1 MKLLSA
7 IKFILIFIL
16 FSGMSCEENIPE
28 PTYPIGN
35 ESDFRV
41 NQLYYSNDGNSAFII
56 HEIGDSR
63 CPEGVVCIWQGEVT
77 LKGEWIENKRKSAIE
92 LHSVLTDQQ
101 KIPDGITIQIIDAKP
116 YPKFGTETK
125 PDEKIVTLL
134 IQKR

>member
-1 MKLLSA
+1 MKLLTA

-28 PTYPIGN
+28 PTFSIGN

-41 NQLYYSNDGNSAFII
+41 NQLYFSSNGNSSLII

-63 CPEGVVCIWQGEVT
+63 CPEGEVCIWQGEVS
-77 LKGEWIENKRKSAIE
+77 LRGEWIENKRKSAIE

-101 KIPDGITIQIIDAKP
+101 KMPDGITIQIIDTKP
-116 YPKFGTETK
+116 YPKIGFESK
-125 PDEKIVTLL
+125 PEDKIITLL